1 MSLSLGLNEK
11 VLIANEDAV
20 NYFAGSGSE
29 EQILKDKASE
39 NSMRTSILSAE
50 PSSTR
55 VTPGRLS
62 FTNEESAPITLKG
75 MRLELLLEQSS

>member
-20 NYFAGSGSE
+20 NYFVGSGSE

-55 VTPGRLS
+55 VTPGILS
-62 FTNEESAPITLKG
+62 LTNEESAPITLKG